1 MLKIAIVD
9 DHTLFRKSLK
19 LLLSSFDNMEVVLEA
34 SNGVEF
40 LEKLKSTPV
49 DIVLLD
55 LQMPK
60 MDGFGACK
68 KIKEYYPE
76 IKTLILTHLNDLHS
90 IERVVKIGIQGF
102 FTKNTPPKELEE
114 AIWKLEENGF
124 YFEKGIT
131 PVIQQILNNPGIN
144 NELKIDFTPR
154 EVEVIKFTAKGYRA
168 KEIAELLHISSR
180 TVEVHKQNLIEK
192 VEARNFMEVV
202 IYGLSQNLIL
212 LEELE

>member
-1 MLKIAIVD
+1 MLRIAIVD
-9 DHTLFRKSLK
+9 DHTSFRKSLQ
-19 LLLSSFDNMEVVLEA
+19 LLLRSFDNIDVVLEA
-34 SNGVEF
+34 YNGVEL

-49 DIVLLD
+49 VIVMVH
-55 LQMPK
+55 LQMHNI
-60 MDGFGACK
+60 DGIVACK
-68 KIKEYYPE
+68 EIKEYYNE
-76 IKTLILTHLNDLHS
+76 IKARILKHLNDIQS

-124 YFEKGIT
+124 YFEKSIT

-192 VEARNFMEVV
+192 VEARYFMEVV